1 MEIGAYFSRTR
12 VRPCALFFWASC
24 SGSVF
29 GASFP
34 VCVVFTYLLWAAEI
48 ISRERERARA
58 MCGGLVTSH
67 AGARR
72 TSLTPS
78 VSRPR
83 ASSPAPLSA
92 SLSFALLSAF
102 RFDGFFFSR
111 VVKKYGRVVSFFPL
125 CDAMQ

>member
-1 MEIGAYFSRTR
+1 MDLGAYFSRTR
-12 VRPCALFFWASC
+12 VRPCAPFFWASC

-34 VCVVFTYLLWAAEI
+34 AYVVFTFPFWAAEI

-72 TSLTPS
+72 TSLTPRS
-78 VSRPR
+78 PGRERAARP
-83 ASSPAPLSA
+83 PLPLS
-92 SLSFALLSAF
+92 LF
-102 RFDGFFFSR
+102 RTT
-111 VVKKYGRVVSFFPL
+111 
-125 CDAMQ
+125 